1 VAREA
6 PYDASAVV
14 GALQQHGVRFVVIGG
29 VAAIAQGSPLPT
41 EDIDVTPDRAPDNL
55 QSLVGA
61 LNDLD
66 AKLRAESG
74 GVDFPIE
81 AQMLGAR
88 KMWTLTTRAGDLDL
102 VFEPPGTRGYDDL
115 RRHALHLDL
124 GSGAPVLVAAL
135 PDVIRSK
142 EASNREKDRMQL
154 PALRRTLEIVRRR
167 EREQA

>member
-1 VAREA
+1 VPREV
-6 PYDASAVV
+6 PYDAAAIV
-14 GALQQHGVRFVVIGG
+14 GALQKHRVRFVVTGG

-41 EDIDVTPDRAPDNL
+41 EDIDVTPDRSPGNL
-55 QSLVGA
+55 RSLVDA

-66 AKLRAESG
+66 AKLRTESG

-81 AQMLGAR
+81 PQMLGGTA
-88 KMWTLTTRAGDLDL
+88 MWTLTTRAGDLDL

-115 RRHALHLDL
+115 RRRALELDL

-142 EASNREKDRMQL
+142 EASSREKDRAQL
-154 PALRRTLEIVRRR
+154 PALRRTLELLHSRGR
-167 EREQA
+167 